1 MIPYVIILGM
11 KKTHYITLK
20 VEEQMKQ
27 EIERFAHN
35 KRRSVGNVVRIAIE
49 AVLSGK
55 VEV

>member
-1 MIPYVIILGM
+1 M